1 MEAVNDNL
9 ETTQMRYSLRLRS
22 QQSQRALLLVA
33 INIAAILL
41 LLWDS
46 PKRIGLFA
54 WVTLLAVTTCCMFA
68 VARNIRRKVDTVIRE
83 KLVQFQNWANLGV
96 VANSCAT
103 GSGVWWLHG
112 SAVES
117 MYIVTLYQCCY
128 GMAGF
133 VNASTHVRNFILGLV
148 INVGSAIVYW
158 AVQGK
163 NGIGITVPLL
173 SLIFLLIMAAKFNT
187 KAFAESIRIRAENKD
202 LLDMRVRYLAAANH
216 DLRQPLQALSLY
228 LNVIGE
234 QLAQGPIAQT
244 VRKAK
249 DTCRTLED
257 LFGDLLELSHYDTGR
272 VVPHPAA
279 LELST
284 VVRQL
289 DNEFELRTR
298 SKGLKWSA
306 SCPPNAWVHS
316 DPLLLS
322 RVLRNLL
329 DNALRYTDE
338 GSVSIQV
345 ERAGNQF
352 DIFVRDSGRG
362 IEAKDQEKI
371 FREFVQLDNPVSN
384 IERGMGLGL
393 AIVRR
398 IDQMLGL
405 KLTLSSERNKGTEF
419 RLRLPEREVQER
431 PVPDSSVITHLTQGP
446 LSLAIWAIED
456 DESIRD
462 ALSLQLTQWG
472 CEVRFAKTQ
481 QDIERLRELTGGWP
495 DVFFLDD
502 TIDGREVAVDLA
514 NWIRGLLP
522 QARILLMTATARD
535 ERLATLSALGL
546 PMFRKPVG
554 EDQLL
559 AALEKIQSAVV
570 QKSSNGA

>member
-1 MEAVNDNL
+1 MTSVADTL
-9 ETTQMRYSLRLRS
+9 ETTQLRYSLKLRS
-22 QQSQRALLLVA
+22 EQSQRALFVVA
-33 INIAAILL
+33 INITAILF
-41 LLWDS
+41 LLWGS
-46 PKRIGLFA
+46 PKRTGLFA
-54 WVTLLAVTTCCMFA
+54 WVTLLGLTTCCMYVIA
-68 VARNIRRKVDTVIRE
+68 KKLWGVVDTAPKE
-83 KLVQFQNWANLGV
+83 TLLEFQKWKNIGV

-148 INVGSAIVYW
+148 INVGSAVVYW

-249 DTCRTLED
+249 DTCRTLEE

-306 SCPPNAWVHS
+306 SCPPDAWVHS

-338 GSVSIQV
+338 GRVSILV
-345 ERAGNQF
+345 ERAGDHF
-352 DIFVRDSGRG
+352 DILVGDSGRG
-362 IEAKDQEKI
+362 IDAKDQEKI

-405 KLTLSSERNKGTEF
+405 KLTLSSEPNKSTEF
-419 RLRLPEREVQER
+419 RLRLPELKAQDRPAPEGEVTILPASGQ
-431 PVPDSSVITHLTQGP
+431 
-446 LSLAIWAIED
+446 LSLVIWAIED

-462 ALSLQLTQWG
+462 ALALQLTQWG

-481 QDIERLRELTGGWP
+481 QDIERLRELTGRWP

-502 TIDGREVAVDLA
+502 SIDGREVGVDLT

-522 QARILLMTATARD
+522 QARIVLMTATARD

-546 PMFRKPVG
+546 PLLRKPVS

-559 AALEKIQSAVV
+559 AALEKIQSAIAE
-570 QKSSNGA
+570 KPSTGG

>member
-306 SCPPNAWVHS
+306 SCPPDAWVHS

-329 DNALRYTDE
+329 DNALRYTDA
-338 GSVSIQV
+338 GSVSIMV
-345 ERAGNQF
+345 ERAGDQF
-352 DIFVRDSGRG
+352 DILVRDSGRG

-405 KLTLSSERNKGTEF
+405 RLTLSSEPNKGTEF
-419 RLRLPEREVQER
+419 RLRLPEVKPQER
-431 PVPDSSVITHLTQGP
+431 PASGGEVTILPASGQ
-446 LSLAIWAIED
+446 LSLVIWAIED

-462 ALSLQLTQWG
+462 ALALQLTQWG

-481 QDIERLRELTGGWP
+481 QDIERLRDLTGRWP

-502 TIDGREVAVDLA
+502 TIDGHEIGVDLA
-514 NWIRGLLP
+514 KWIRSLLP
-522 QARILLMTATARD
+522 QAQIFLMTATAQD
-535 ERLATLSALGL
+535 QRLAVLSTLGL
-546 PMFRKPVG
+546 PLFRKPVR
-554 EDQLL
+554 EHVLL
-559 AALEKIQSAVV
+559 AALEKTQLSTSQRPLI
-570 QKSSNGA
+570 KS